1 MTYYNS
7 VFMLN
12 KAVNNLEISKYIFL
26 KAYAGDAIAIYKSKS
41 WWMLEHSEI
50 YPLKNPVETWKLFSR
65 ENFVYGLNCL
75 RLFNV
80 PFEDDFDSILRES
93 CESCES
99 ACNFEVL
106 MWYHCFYRH
115 FFEKSEIVSVVS
127 DVTILKW
134 LYYSV
139 YSNVVDGMCYFEK
152 AFYAAVGVCD
162 DIKILN
168 FFLSVIPQAKQDAFL
183 KACVLGHSNHCF
195 WFLKK
200 GCILNSEA
208 INNVLMSGNLELL
221 KDIMVIRPRGVIVNV
236 PSKRTVFY
244 YVFLNIKGE
253 KKKSEFFDKIMICV
267 DYLRNLG
274 F

>member
-1 MTYYNS
+1 MNYYDS

-12 KAVNNLEISKYIFL
+12 KAVKNLEISKYIFL
-26 KAYAGDAIAIYKSKS
+26 KAYAGDAIGVYESKS
-41 WWMLEHSEI
+41 LWMLEHSEI
-50 YPLKNPVETWKLFSR
+50 YPLKNPAETWKLFSR

-80 PFEDDFDSILRES
+80 PFEDDFNCIIKEASD
-93 CESCES
+93 
-99 ACNFEVL
+99 NFEVL

-115 FFEKSEIVSVVS
+115 LFEKSEIVSAVS

-139 YSNVVDGMCYFEK
+139 YSNVVDSMCYFEK
-152 AFYAAVGVCD
+152 AFYDNISIGTIEVL
-162 DIKILN
+162 K
-168 FFLSVIPQAKQDAFL
+168 FFLKVVPHVKQDAFL
-183 KACVLGHSNHCF
+183 KACLLGHREHCF

-208 INNVLMSGNLELL
+208 INNVILSGNLELL
-221 KDIMVIRPRGVIVNV
+221 KDIMVIRPRGVIVTV
-236 PSKRTVFY
+236 PSQRTVFY
-244 YVFLNIKGE
+244 YVFLNIKGRH
-253 KKKSEFFDKIMICV
+253 KKRSEFFDKIMICV
-267 DYLRNLG
+267 RYLENLG